1 MGLFGFFKKVK
12 LKKEPVA
19 AKEERGISETAL
31 SDRQARIAF
40 IESNCEIAVSADK
53 QIVDSR
59 KEYEVVTS
67 YLSDIQK
74 IDSAKPEDRKKIDE
88 CANKVINLNK
98 ERMAMTH
105 TPPKITG
112 VQRLAI
118 EQEEDRIEAEIKK
131 MADSEAY
138 KILVEK
144 DLDVLERER
153 DSLDTRINRAIS
165 KTEFNRKLLT
175 VASVFIVI
183 ALIALITARLMTNA
197 DITTVFSLIIAF
209 GALAAGY
216 LLFVHRRTL
225 KEMKS
230 DEAKLGRA
238 ITLLNK
244 TKIKYVNVTNLLDYN
259 CEKYHVTG
267 AQDLSFNWKEYNRL
281 VEEERRFKKAEQ
293 LIDLNEKDLKDRL
306 KALGVN
312 ETGIW
317 VYQCEA
323 LVDAGEMV
331 EVRHRLNV
339 RRQKLRKAIDYN
351 TQQKKSALLALQSF
365 VVKHREYEFE
375 TNMVMER
382 YGLTNQ

>member
-183 ALIALITARLMTNA
+183 ALIALISARLMTNA

-209 GALAAGY
+209 GAFAAGY
-216 LLFVHRRTL
+216 LLFVHRKTL

-365 VVKHREYEFE
+365 VVKHREFEFE